1 MATLTSKYRLEL
13 TTIRALN
20 LLFYNYTT
28 EDIAA
33 LCEHPAFAYSWR
45 EYLGGG
51 TRTVELTEFW
61 DLWSSKWDFETQGV
75 VTDRAMMRYGEE
87 AYRGIDATEA
97 LLKVVQRKGEEGN
110 L

>member
-20 LLFYNYTT
+20 LLFYDYTR

-33 LCEHPAFAYSWR
+33 LCEHPTFAHTWDA
-45 EYLGGG
+45 YLGGG

-61 DLWSSKWDFETQGV
+61 DIWSRKWDYETQGF
-75 VTDRAMMRYGEE
+75 VTDYAMRRYGEE

-97 LLKVVQRKGEEGN
+97 LLKAVQRKREED
-110 L
+110 